1 MDIKRYG
8 VDGGVGTGGQH
19 LPFARAVEA
28 NGWLY
33 VSGQVPMAN
42 GELIPGNITTQSRQ
56 AIQNLL
62 SILEEA
68 GYGPKH
74 VVRCGVWLEDSR
86 DFASFNASL
95 RNTSATIH
103 RLALAS
109 SPTWLSIAKWRST
122 ASLTKLRTARIKRPA
137 PEADAMR
144 QCGQWP
150 LPGRR
155 SASDPAALRHGPLP
169 EHSATAPRPARTRP
183 QHEWP
188 YPD

>member
-86 DFASFNASL
+86 DFAAVNAVFKQYFG
-95 RNTSATIH
+95 NY
-103 RLALAS
+103 
-109 SPTWLSIAKWRST
+109 P
-122 ASLTKLRTARIKRPA
+122 
-137 PEADAMR
+137 
-144 QCGQWP
+144 
-150 LPGRR
+150 
-155 SASDPAALRHGPLP
+155 
-169 EHSATAPRPARTRP
+169 PARACVVSNMVVDCKVEIDCVAYKAQDGTN
-183 QHEWP
+183 
-188 YPD
+188 